1 MDTRKRSVLKAVLW
15 QILGLVVM
23 TLVGFVLTGSVRVGG
38 GMALIN
44 AALGLVLYL
53 GDERLW
59 QHIRWGRIAG

>member
-23 TLVGFVLTGSVRVGG
+23 TLVGFALTGSVRVGG

-53 GDERLW
+53 GYERLW